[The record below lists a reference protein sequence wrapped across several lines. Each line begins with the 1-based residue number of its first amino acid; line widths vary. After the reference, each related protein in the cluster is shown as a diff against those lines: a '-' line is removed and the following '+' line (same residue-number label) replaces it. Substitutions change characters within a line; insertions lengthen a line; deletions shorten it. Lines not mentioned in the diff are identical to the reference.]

1 MPYTQSNDVVL
12 LLTDL
17 FKELSENHGD
27 LVWTIMEY
35 NWFPG
40 FLEDFLSLACECSG
54 TDSDEFFEFL
64 ENNREK
70 INNLLMLDDWFLPTC
85 DDSNLDMQF
94 LKDNAFLVAA
104 RELQPKVLKILSE
117 FEQ

>member
-1 MPYTQSNDVVL
+1 MSYTQSKDLAL
-12 LLTDL
+12 LLTNS

-27 LVWTIMEY
+27 LVWTIVEY

-54 TDSDEFFEFL
+54 TDSDEFFEFV

-70 INNLLMLDDWFLPTC
+70 IKSLLVSDDWFLSTYA
-85 DDSNLDMQF
+85 DSNRDIQR
-94 LKDNAFLVAA
+94 LKDNAFLGSA